1 MWKPIWAALAATLIA
16 ATSAAAEPHFAD
28 YPARMYLKGK
38 SALPKL
44 TGSLAQY
51 KTRIRA
57 GIKAGPNFGGHFTV
71 IEIGCGTS
79 CIFAFLIDAK
89 SGRVVEFPLGGEEN
103 YQLQMKYGIDSTL
116 LQADWM
122 DTTVGDYDTCVRRYY
137 DIGSGTLTKVSEQ
150 TYKVERFSFCG
161 GNPG

>member
-1 MWKPIWAALAATLIA
+1 MWKSIASALAATLLA

-28 YPARMYLKGK
+28 YPSRIHLKAK
-38 SALPKL
+38 FVLPKL

-51 KTRIRA
+51 RTRIRA
-57 GIKAGPNFGGHFTV
+57 GMKAGPNFGGHFTV

-89 SGRVVEFPLGGEEN
+89 DGRVVDFPLGGEDN
-103 YQLQMKYGIDSTL
+103 YQLKMKYEIDSTL

-122 DTTVGDYDTCVRRYY
+122 DTKVGDYDTCIRRYY
-137 DIGSGTLTKVSEQ
+137 DIGSGELTKISEQ
-150 TYKVERFSFCG
+150 TYKVERFSFCSE
-161 GNPG
+161 